1 LMSASEDLTQPGEA
15 PPPPPV
21 EASPSVDVPMA
32 EARAP
37 PPPPVRDGLDIVN
50 MLLPRLQRREII
62 ACHQTCRLL
71 RDTVRKADFRP
82 WTKRLALAEQRSR
95 RACNADKRL
104 LEEFRNAY
112 TGGAAMTADH
122 MARHAVPLATLNE
135 VCSALRDFGPERP
148 PAGWWTTALPRALA
162 ATPETAVWGRPALDA
177 ARVDDLRDAHEVA
190 GRLCETVIGE
200 SPTAQPWVA
209 AAAFVLNAGD
219 GWRGPMY
226 ALAAMEHALG
236 SSTATYTIREFASR
250 LLVALVDGHW
260 PRLKLLNDVP
270 GRGTLFVDVLKALH
284 NLGFA
289 PALRVNRDPP
299 GTLTAEQEAYAGADL
314 TPRTTGHECLIVEAY
329 AGTGKS
335 HSTLQFAAR
344 RQAAGER
351 VLVLYFNKSM
361 YQEMVVKLA
370 AASPGTVCSTMDA
383 LVLREFLRQAPELVE
398 PGESSMFHD
407 VSAGGPAYSA
417 LALRRALRISEDDR
431 YKGQL
436 AKHTRQVLNAFV
448 YSADT
453 DVPDIEDR
461 RFYRI
466 RQWWQERQP
475 QMPPFQN
482 HARALWRKVISRAPA
497 DAHMKLSF
505 AEVAKCFQLRALVA
519 QNNNSDIDWMR
530 RGLPAG
536 TVLDRITP
544 FAGTQD
550 YSYVVIDEAQDLNPT
565 HYELFVTGP
574 RRARQRIAHALVG
587 DPFQSLYA
595 WRGAKNALRDAK
607 ATLQHTLIR
616 LTKSFRFG
624 EEVADLATAVL
635 QRCGDPATARL
646 VGAGPP
652 GRIHHRN
659 DIDCH
664 DWRTGTPITVLG
676 RSNKNVLLAAHEYV
690 AEYLRHG
697 DRTPFIFVRG
707 ARGGADMNKTLR
719 LVERLVELRNS
730 GDVGTF
736 GEDTATYLEFV
747 RLWREDALDNI
758 ELERGIQMVEARP
771 DATAVIRGI
780 RDMSVETPEEARVV
794 LSTVHQ
800 MKGLESGAIR
810 ILDDVVKGVA
820 DDLGRP
826 QRLPDATL
834 CLVYTALSRAI
845 GDLYLPKALSAVWLR
860 QNPPRAVLRCVPPL
874 ERRTWCGLCPRTLV
888 YPADEEAEDAFGAV
902 PAYDTGATLRVCE
915 FCRGFCD
922 PAVPLQVPTY
932 EHFRAGWDLRA
943 IAGDSDDGGD
953 AT

>member
-1 LMSASEDLTQPGEA
+1 MPASEDLTQPDEA
-15 PPPPPV
+15 PAPPT
-21 EASPSVDVPMA
+21 VDEPMA
-32 EARAP
+32 EAP
-37 PPPPVRDGLDIVN
+37 PPPPVRDGLGIVS
-50 MLLPRLQRREII
+50 MLLPRLQRRELI
-62 ACHQTCRLL
+62 ACHQSCKLL
-71 RDTVRKADFRP
+71 RDAVGKASFRP
-82 WTKRLALAEQRSR
+82 WTKRLALAEQRAR

-104 LEEFRNAY
+104 LEEFSNAY

-122 MARHAVPLATLNE
+122 MARAAVPLATLNE
-135 VCSALRDFGPERP
+135 VCLALRDFGPERP
-148 PAGWWTTALPRALA
+148 PVSWWASLPGALA

-177 ARVDDLRDAHEVA
+177 PLVEDLRDAHEVA
-190 GRLCETVIGE
+190 GRLCERVLGE
-200 SPTAQPWVA
+200 DPTAQPWVA

-226 ALAAMEHALG
+226 TLAAMEHALASSTASYL

-250 LLVALVDGHW
+250 LLVALIDGHW
-260 PRLKLLNDVP
+260 PRLKLHSDGS
-270 GRGTLFVDVLKALH
+270 GRGTLFVDVLRALH
-284 NLGFA
+284 NLGLA
-289 PALRVNRDPP
+289 PALRVNRDEP
-299 GTLTAEQEAYAGADL
+299 GALTDEQEAYAGANL
-314 TPRTTGHECLIVEAY
+314 TPRTAGHECLIVEAY

-370 AASPGTVCSTMDA
+370 AAAPGAVCSTMDA
-383 LVLREFLRQAPELVE
+383 LVLREFTRQAPDLVD
-398 PGESSMFHD
+398 PESASSLFHD

-417 LALRRALRISEDDR
+417 QTLRRALRISEETK
-431 YKGQL
+431 YKGTL
-436 AKHTRQVLNAFV
+436 AKHIRQVLNAFI

-453 DVPDIEDR
+453 DIPDINHP
-461 RFYRI
+461 RFYRV
-466 RQWWQERQP
+466 QKWWKQRQP
-475 QMPPFQN
+475 QMPPFQD
-482 HARALWRKVISRAPA
+482 HARALWRKLISRAPA
-497 DAHMKLSF
+497 DANLKLSF
-505 AEVAKCFQLRALVA
+505 AEVAKCFQLRTVDPH
-519 QNNNSDIDWMR
+519 SIDWMR

-536 TVLDRITP
+536 TVLDRITT
-544 FAGTQD
+544 FAGTRD
-550 YSYVVIDEAQDLNPT
+550 YSFVVIDEAQDLNPT

-574 RRARQRIAHALVG
+574 RRAQQRIAHALVG

-635 QRCGDPATARL
+635 QRCGDSATARV

-659 DIDCH
+659 DINCH

-690 AEYLRHG
+690 AEYLAHE
-697 DRTPFIFVRG
+697 DRSPFLFVRG
-707 ARGGADMNKTLR
+707 AGGGADMNKTLR
-719 LVERLVELRNS
+719 LVERLELLRNN
-730 GDVGTF
+730 GEVATF
-736 GEDTATYLEFV
+736 GEDTASYEQFV
-747 RLWREDALDNI
+747 ALWREDALDDVD
-758 ELERGIQMVEARP
+758 LERAIQMVETTP
-771 DATAVIRGI
+771 DAATVIRGI

-810 ILDDVVKGVA
+810 ILDDVVNGVVA
-820 DDLGRP
+820 SP
-826 QRLPDATL
+826 PVPDATL

-845 GDLYLPKALSAVWLR
+845 GDLYIPKDLSSVWLR
-860 QNPPRAVLRCVPPL
+860 QHPPRAVLRRVPPL
-874 ERRTWCGLCPRTLV
+874 DKSTWCGLCCARVDPV
-888 YPADEEAEDAFGAV
+888 AGEKEDHFGAL
-902 PAYDTGATLRVCE
+902 PAYDTGATIRVCE

-922 PAVPLQVPTY
+922 PAVPLQVPDY

-943 IAGDSDDGGD
+943 IAGDGDDSGDD